1 MEVAA
6 YLIET
11 ARSVSV
17 LVRGKV
23 PFQNIFGLKIGTM
36 LKKVIFKNLSII
48 NLSLKKHI
56 SYCFLILSP
65 LPINVVKAGVN

>member
-48 NLSLKKHI
+48 NLSLKNI
-56 SYCFLILSP
+56 SYCFLNMSP
-65 LPINVVKAGVN
+65 LPINVVKAGVI

>member
-1 MEVAA
+1 MEAAA
-6 YLIET
+6 YLVET

-36 LKKVIFKNLSII
+36 LKKVIFENLSII
-48 NLSLKKHI
+48 NLSLKN
-56 SYCFLILSP
+56 ILNMSP